1 MQMNSTGSPHL
12 NNTSEL
18 IGTIMALGARIKIAR
33 TARKMTQ
40 QQLAD
45 AIGWEQGAIGNVERR
60 DSKTCSHTSEIAEA
74 LNVDFSWLS
83 TGKGEMHKSG
93 DEAVIVDRIDTEE
106 YTLIPMFTDIAL
118 SAGAGTCP
126 PDMEYATG
134 HSYMLTSRIRAVG
147 ATPDCVIEAMLN
159 GNSMEPTI
167 MDKSPIRIDT
177 SKADEAIREGKIY
190 AFNVG
195 GDLKVKRLLRTAAG
209 DVIIRS
215 DNDMYKDE
223 IMTTKEF
230 GQIATLIGWVF
241 DWPPNEK
248 W

>member
-1 MQMNSTGSPHL
+1 
-12 NNTSEL
+12 
-18 IGTIMALGARIKIAR
+18 MALGARIRLAR
-33 TARKMTQ
+33 QARKMTQ

-60 DSKTCSHTSEIAEA
+60 DSKVCSHTAEIAEA

-83 TGKGEMHKSG
+83 TGNGEMQRSG
-93 DEAVIVDRIDTEE
+93 SEAVIINPEE
-106 YTLIPMFTDIAL
+106 RDKYTLIPIFTDVAL

-126 PDMEYATG
+126 PDTEFATDY
-134 HSYMLTSRIRAVG
+134 SYMLTDRIRAVG
-147 ATPDCVIEAMLN
+147 AQPDCIVEAMLN

-177 SKADEAIREGKIY
+177 SKADLAIREGKIY
-190 AFNVG
+190 AFSVD
-195 GDLKVKRLLRTAAG
+195 GDLKVKRLLKTATG
-209 DVIIRS
+209 DIIIRS

-223 IMTTKEF
+223 IIPKKDF
-230 GQIATLIGWVF
+230 DKIAKLIGWVF
-241 DWPPNEK
+241 DWPPSEK